1 MLKGTSA
8 TLAGAAAVKTTTRD
22 ASLTAKVRKLI
33 FIILSPALPAFTY
46 RQTPAAVKLGSA
58 ESFGRISSLSLWP
71 IYLIYWLYP
80 DCAQIVHCFVYTI
93 KILMDTLVRRNAPSH
108 AHEADS

>member
-58 ESFGRISSLSLWP
+58 ESFGPHFLLFTLANIFDLLALSELRANCSLLCLHHKNPDGHISSP
-71 IYLIYWLYP
+71 K
-80 DCAQIVHCFVYTI
+80 CAIAC
-93 KILMDTLVRRNAPSH
+93 S
-108 AHEADS
+108 